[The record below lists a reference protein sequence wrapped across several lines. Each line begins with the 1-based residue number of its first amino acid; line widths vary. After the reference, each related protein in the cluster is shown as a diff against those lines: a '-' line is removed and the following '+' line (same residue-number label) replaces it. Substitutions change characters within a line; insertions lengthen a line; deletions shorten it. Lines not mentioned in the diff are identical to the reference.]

1 MENIPQVLNLSIDKD
16 KKRFDELKDT
26 AFIVDEIKEQIKE
39 LELVRNPELLST
51 PDKID
56 LNKEID
62 TVWVY
67 YPWKNT
73 LVHCLNEKDF
83 KHLRISRNQNII
95 TENEQKR
102 FEKFRVGV
110 AGLNV
115 GNPGAVCLALEGDT
129 KMKLTDN
136 DVLSLSN
143 LNRFRA
149 GLPDLGLNKAVLS
162 ARQIY
167 EINPFAELEVFDKGI
182 TLDNIDNFITKPKI
196 DILVEEMDNL
206 PLKIKIRE
214 LAKKNKVPVVM
225 VTGNGPNVIV
235 DVERFDLE
243 PELPLMSGYLKK
255 EVIDGIAAGPKT
267 FHEKIMLARDF
278 MGVKYLNQTL
288 VESFDLVGSKLASIP
303 QIAESSFLRGAAICY
318 VVRQIAQGNKMNSGR
333 YDLNMDPVQSLA
345 RAKGTS
351 PKDLG

>member
-1 MENIPQVLNLSIDKD
+1 MDKPIILNLSIGEDKNT
-16 KKRFDELKDT
+16 FNELRGG
-26 AFIVDEIKEQIKE
+26 AQIVDEIREQIKE
-39 LELVRNPELLST
+39 LELVKNPELLSIPEKLDSSKT
-51 PDKID
+51 IKTLWI
-56 LNKEID
+56 
-62 TVWVY
+62 Y
-67 YPWKNT
+67 YPWRNM
-73 LVHCLNEKDF
+73 LVHCLGEEDF
-83 KHLRISRNQNII
+83 KRLRLSRNQNII
-95 TENEQKR
+95 TEDEQKK

-115 GNPGAVCLALEGDT
+115 GNPGAVCLALEGDI

-162 ARQIY
+162 ARQVW

-182 TLDNIDNFITKPKI
+182 SPDNIEKFLLEPKI

-214 LAKKNKVPVVM
+214 LAKKNKIPVVM

-243 PELPLMSGYLKK
+243 LELPLMSGYLKK
-255 EVIDGIAAGPKT
+255 EIIDGIAAGPKT
-267 FHEKIMLARDF
+267 FNEKIMLARDF
-278 MGVKYLNQTL
+278 IGIKYIHKRVL
-288 VESFDLVGSKLASIP
+288 ESFEVVGLKLASIP
-303 QIAESSFLRGAAICY
+303 QTAESSFLRGAAICY
-318 VVRQIAQGNKMNSGR
+318 VVRQIAQGNKMPSGR
-333 YDLNMDPVQSLA
+333 YDLNMEKVY
-345 RAKGTS
+345 G
-351 PKDLG
+351 